1 MLSNTLPGCEAPTL
15 FLKELFK
22 SGPQWQIRLEHSIET
37 KSNEI
42 ERIMIEEEEEEEE
55 EERR

>member
-42 ERIMIEEEEEEEE
+42 ERIMIEEEEEES
-55 EERR
+55 R